1 MKKLEVLSTVLLQDR
16 LIRLNL
22 DMLEGISR
30 EIKSDI
36 EEGRILLDAF
46 FDEADKKKYETILLQ
61 LEEKLL
67 LKISEILDHIYDIY
81 EVFNF
86 DLTFLSSIPEEL
98 ERELERLDAI
108 SSINTKLE
116 LIVKALDEILLL
128 TEEKPCLR
136 SMLTPF
142 RVYKEVI
149 KRTISFNKTLHKSS
163 PDLVT

>member
-1 MKKLEVLSTVLLQDR
+1 
-16 LIRLNL
+16 
-22 DMLEGISR
+22 MLEGISR

-36 EEGRILLDAF
+36 EEGKILLEAF
-46 FDEADKKKYETILLQ
+46 FNEEDKKKYESILLQ
-61 LEEKLL
+61 LEENLL

-98 ERELERLDAI
+98 ERELIRLDAI
-108 SSINTKLE
+108 HSINTKLE
-116 LIVKALDEILLL
+116 LIVTALDEILLL
-128 TEEKPCLR
+128 AEEKPCLK
-136 SMLTPF
+136 SLLTPF

-149 KRTISFNKTLHKSS
+149 KRTVMFNKALYRSS

>member
-1 MKKLEVLSTVLLQDR
+1 MKRLEVLSSVLLQDR

-22 DMLEGISR
+22 DMLEGLLR
-30 EIKSDI
+30 EIKTDI
-36 EEGRILLDAF
+36 EEGKILMDAIM
-46 FDEADKKKYETILLQ
+46 ENESRKIYESILLQ
-61 LEEKLL
+61 LEENLL

-116 LIVKALDEILLL
+116 HLSAILSEMITLSGNR
-128 TEEKPCLR
+128 PCLMA
-136 SMLTPF
+136 MLTPF
-142 RVYKEVI
+142 RVYKEVVERAI
-149 KRTISFNKTLHKSS
+149 IFNKMLGGASQ
-163 PDLVT
+163 VTF